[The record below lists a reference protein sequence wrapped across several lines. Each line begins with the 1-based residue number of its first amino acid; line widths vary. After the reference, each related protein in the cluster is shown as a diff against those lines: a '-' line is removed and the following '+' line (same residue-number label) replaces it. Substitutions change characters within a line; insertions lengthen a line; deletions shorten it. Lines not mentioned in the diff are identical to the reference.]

1 MKHFNLPILFA
12 LAIAGLL
19 LYSCTRS
26 GPCEG
31 SLRLENPIPDTTVAV
46 GDTLFIDL
54 ANPPVFVSSEGQ
66 ISYIPSVM
74 QGQMNVDVIQMENPN
89 DNQRLSILLIIGESV
104 GEAILE
110 LEANSACLENQT
122 TFNVTVKA
130 Q

>member
-1 MKHFNLPILFA
+1 MKHLNLPTLFA

-54 ANPPVFVSSEGQ
+54 ANPPVFVSSEGKV
-66 ISYIPSVM
+66 SYDYTIVSGVTNSN
-74 QGQMNVDVIQMENPN
+74 MNLIGDTG
-89 DNQRLSILLIIGESV
+89 SILTIIGRSSGES
-104 GEAILE
+104 ILE
-110 LEANSACLENQT
+110 VRAISGCLENSQVLT
-122 TFNVTVKA
+122 ITITDL
-130 Q
+130 